1 MRIVAVTHVP
11 FEGPAAIADWASARG
26 HHFEVFR
33 AYDANAAHPGEFEML
48 VVMGGPM
55 SISDEEEHPWLLP
68 EKRMIA
74 AAIEDGAYVLGVC
87 LGAQLLAEALGAEV
101 SRGKHTEIG
110 WFDVQLDAEASASA
124 VFGRLPAEF
133 EALHWHGDTFAIPA
147 GAVRMARSE
156 ATDNQAFEYEDGR
169 IVAIQFHLEETRE
182 ALATLIGA
190 AGDDLAEG
198 EPWVQSAEVMTRHPH
213 RLARSRQLLYT
224 LLDGMTL
231 DR

>member
-1 MRIVAVTHVP
+1 MRVVAITHVP

-55 SISDEEEHPWLLP
+55 SVGDEEEHPWLLP

-74 AAIEDGAYVLGVC
+74 AAIEGGAYVFGVC
-87 LGAQLLAEALGAEV
+87 LGAQLVAEALGAKV
-101 SRGKHTEIG
+101 TRGQHTEIG
-110 WFDVQLDAEASASA
+110 WFDVQLEEAASTSR
-124 VFGRLPAEF
+124 VFGRLPKRF
-133 EALHWHGDTFAIPA
+133 GALHWHGDTFAIPS
-147 GAVRMARSE
+147 GAVHMARSE
-156 ATDNQAFEYEDGR
+156 ATENQAFECEGGR
-169 IVAIQFHLEETRE
+169 VAAVQFHLEETRE
-182 ALATLIGA
+182 ALATLISA
-190 AGDDLAEG
+190 AGDDLADD
-198 EPWVQSAEVMTRHPH
+198 EPWIQSAEEMVRHPD